1 MKKILVLLGAVAF
14 LGCGDG
20 DGSSGNQGATDPTAL
35 PQPPGAGAPS
45 AGGGA
50 GAPAPSG
57 SGTDAPP
64 APSGTQPPG
73 TQPPPG
79 GTDPGVFAGAPAYVA
94 KLGPSTID
102 LTGKGN
108 GHLSFSA
115 TGNPAGRACLDCHN
129 GSGKGGAPAFL
140 FAGTIY
146 ADAAGT
152 KVVAKAEV
160 RVVGNDKK
168 AISVYTDENGNF
180 FYPASSGG
188 TVAVPAV
195 AGVRDA
201 TAVKSMTNEFTVGNC
216 NQCHGSTLRAT
227 L

>member
-1 MKKILVLLGAVAF
+1 MKKILVLLGGVAF
-14 LGCGDG
+14 LGCGGG
-20 DGSSGNQGATDPTAL
+20 DDSTAQGTNDPTSL
-35 PQPPGAGAPS
+35 PAPGAGAP
-45 AGGGA
+45 GGG
-50 GAPAPSG
+50 SG
-57 SGTDAPP
+57 SGAAAPSASGTNAPP
-64 APSGTQPPG
+64 APSGTEPPG
-73 TQPPPG
+73 SAPPPT
-79 GTDPGVFAGAPAYVA
+79 GTGTNAFTGTPAYVA

-102 LTGKGN
+102 MSGKGN
-108 GHLSFSA
+108 GHLSFNA
-115 TGNPAGRACLDCHN
+115 MGNPAGRACLDCHN

-160 RVVGNDKK
+160 RVVGKDNKG
-168 AISVYTDENGNF
+168 ISVYTDENGNF

-188 TVAVPAV
+188 TVAVPAI

-201 TAVKSMTNEFTVGNC
+201 TVAKSMTNEFTVGNC